1 MNKKKKVMFIIPYL
15 GSGGAE
21 RKADL
26 NKKQWIR
33 LNFPYATQRL
43 KGKIPHEGFLYL
55 YILIQEKRQ
64 KLFNSSFQSLIII
77 PKALLIFSLLITDH
91 FGLLAGRLKSAC
103 KAG

>member
-1 MNKKKKVMFIIPYL
+1 MNKKVTFIIPHL
-15 GSGGAE
+15 RSGVVE

-33 LNFPYATQRL
+33 LNVPYATRRL
-43 KGKIPHEGFLYL
+43 KGKIPHEDFLYL
-55 YILIQEKRQ
+55 YFLIQEKRQ
-64 KLFNSSFQSLIII
+64 KLFKSSFQSLIII
-77 PKALLIFSLLITDH
+77 PKALLICSLLITDH